1 MQRPQD
7 ARFWLYLDKIE
18 QPEWLQYLTAQQK
31 DSLEETQM
39 ETVDNS
45 EDANSEQGSENN
57 EHSRESSEQSSENS
71 EYNLNCSLQSE
82 SEEMLIDQNTSEMNN
97 KDKEALILRLEIKS
111 QLFLVSEKT
120 IF

>member
-39 ETVDNS
+39 ETVDKS

-71 EYNLNCSLQSE
+71 EYNLLAPIRVRRNVDRSKYIRNEQ
-82 SEEMLIDQNTSEMNN
+82 
-97 KDKEALILRLEIKS
+97 
-111 QLFLVSEKT
+111 
-120 IF
+120 